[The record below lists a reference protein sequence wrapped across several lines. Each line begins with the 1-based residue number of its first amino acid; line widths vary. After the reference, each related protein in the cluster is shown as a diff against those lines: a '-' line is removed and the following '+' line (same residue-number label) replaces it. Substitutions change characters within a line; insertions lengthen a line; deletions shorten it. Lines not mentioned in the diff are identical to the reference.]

1 MPKGLI
7 VSLVA
12 ACVLFAACSPA
23 ARFTS
28 AGSNT
33 IAKTKISSKKSKS
46 TKKKKSK
53 TPTFSELRFSGSESP
68 LQKSVLN
75 EAKKWLGTPY
85 CYGGENK
92 KCTDCSGF
100 VQTVFSSIG
109 MQLPRTAAQQFAAG
123 ESISEIQAEPGDL
136 VFFKKSG
143 RINHVGIYAGDDMFI
158 HASSSRGVVL
168 QSLNDKYYSSKFAG
182 FKRFLTI

>member
-1 MPKGLI
+1 
-7 VSLVA
+7 
-12 ACVLFAACSPA
+12 
-23 ARFTS
+23 
-28 AGSNT
+28 
-33 IAKTKISSKKSKS
+33 
-46 TKKKKSK
+46 
-53 TPTFSELRFSGSESP
+53 
-68 LQKSVLN
+68 
-75 EAKKWLGTPY
+75 
-85 CYGGENK
+85 
-92 KCTDCSGF
+92 
-100 VQTVFSSIG
+100 